1 MRYALLLLLLI
12 SKTASAQLPAF
23 PDSLKNTL
31 IATLQEG
38 DSLVIVEGF
47 KIYESK
53 PAVPHK
59 PAIIELTEKNR
70 RALTLVIRYRISRE
84 KDTYLFTVYKQ
95 HEKTFPNK
103 TVKHISVKNTFY
115 TWEVLQ
121 TRTLTADEVL
131 QLATYCKTQLE
142 PCKPVTINE
151 RNPKLTILMKN
162 RERRQVTKPKEPLYF
177 NFVRKLTGY

>member
-31 IATLQEG
+31 PATLQEG
-38 DSLVIVEGF
+38 DSLVIVEAF

-59 PAIIELTEKNR
+59 PAITELTEKNR
-70 RALTLVIRYRISRE
+70 RAQTLVIRYRISRQ
-84 KDTYLFTVYKQ
+84 KDAYTFTVYKQ
-95 HEKTFPNK
+95 QVKKFPNK
-103 TVKHISVKNTFY
+103 TIKHISAKNPFY
-115 TWEVLQ
+115 TWEVEQ

-131 QLATYCKTQLE
+131 QLAIYCRTQLE
-142 PCKPVTINE
+142 PNKPVTVDD

-177 NFVRKLTGY
+177 NFVRKAAGY